1 MDSDSRPILKYLE
14 GTHLSAYRDEYWYFP
29 ILTRVLYEEIG
40 SKIRKQN
47 HLTYEDLALVYLWK
61 ALLWR
66 LRDGS
71 EDKFQKI
78 EDSSIRI
85 RNVTEQV
92 FKTNHHDK
100 QEVRKLLE
108 SLETLVKPSN
118 DKFLNGVPRRVASAI
133 LSVTDPVLYG
143 VVDSYVLRA
152 LDIPEE
158 DTKAFVDAI
167 FRMREIAQEQTK
179 MSKMTWTAR
188 EVDKALWVLGRK

>member
-1 MDSDSRPILKYLE
+1 MKYLE
-14 GTHLSAYRDEYWYFP
+14 GTDLSAYRDKYWYFP

-40 SKIRKQN
+40 PKIRKQN

-66 LRDGS
+66 LRDES
-71 EDKFQKI
+71 ENKFQKI

-85 RNVTEQV
+85 KNVTEQI
-92 FKTNHHDK
+92 FKTDHHDK
-100 QEVRKLLE
+100 QAVRKLLE
-108 SLETLVKPSN
+108 SLETLVKPST
-118 DKFLNGVPRRVASAI
+118 DKFLNGVPRRVASTI

-143 VVDSYVLRA
+143 VVDFYVLRA

-167 FRMREIAQEQTK
+167 FRMREIAQEQTR
-179 MSKMTWTAR
+179 MSKMIWTAR
-188 EVDKALWVLGRK
+188 DVDKALWVLSRK